1 MKFLTSG
8 EQLLPGGF
16 AHSTVSVQAIA
27 ALEPL
32 NSGGS
37 PGAELSVR
45 ADLLP
50 QRVEL
55 LLDEPDGAAGQ
66 PVEFVVCRDAD
77 AVRLGPV
84 PATPA
89 EVGSVVDL

>member
-8 EQLLPGGF
+8 EQLLPGGLT
-16 AHSTVSVQAIA
+16 HGTVGGQAVA

-55 LLDEPDGAAGQ
+55 LLDEPDGAAGHAGAHH
-66 PVEFVVCRDAD
+66 DAGIGH
-77 AVRLGPV
+77 AV
-84 PATPA
+84 
-89 EVGSVVDL
+89 

>member
-8 EQLLPGGF
+8 EQLLPGGLT
-16 AHSTVSVQAIA
+16 HGTVSGQAVA

-55 LLDEPDGAAGQ
+55 LLDEPDGAARLRERGEEYT
-66 PVEFVVCRDAD
+66 VFVRT
-77 AVRLGPV
+77 LG
-84 PATPA
+84 
-89 EVGSVVDL
+89 